1 MGADRERSGFAAA
14 AAAPATAASK
24 RRGRASAWAVLV
36 VSAVEL
42 AHPTCSRERHA
53 SLPGAFETATAMT
66 ICGCVFWAAL
76 EAAASCRR

>member
-1 MGADRERSGFAAA
+1 MPPALARSCELPQPVAYF
-14 AAAPATAASK
+14 K
-24 RRGRASAWAVLV
+24 RS
-36 VSAVEL
+36 
-42 AHPTCSRERHA
+42 CSRERHA